1 MAFCFP
7 TNLGSYFLILET
19 EMGNFRQDEQDEQNT

>member
-7 TNLGSYFLILET
+7 PIPGTYFLILET